1 MPPSTPF
8 AIRALSA
15 ADIDLMRALLRTF
28 AEAFDE
34 VATYNE
40 APPDDDYLE
49 RLLGREHIMAL
60 AALKDGQ
67 VVGGLVAYE
76 LPKFEQARSEIYL
89 YDLAVAAPHRR
100 EGIATALILHLRQ
113 LAARRGA
120 SVIFVQADLEDEPA
134 IALYTKL
141 GMREDVLHFDIPAAP

>member
-1 MPPSTPF
+1 MPRSAPV
-8 AIRALSA
+8 AVRVLAA
-15 ADIDLMRALLRTF
+15 ADIDLMRALLATF

-34 VATYNE
+34 VAAYNE

-49 RLLGREHIMAL
+49 RLLGSENILVLTAL
-60 AALKDGQ
+60 ADDQ

-76 LPKFEQARSEIYL
+76 LPKFERKRSEIYL

-100 EGIATALILHLRQ
+100 QGIATALILHLRQ
-113 LAARRGA
+113 LAAQRGA

-141 GMREDVLHFDIPAAP
+141 GIREDVLHFDIPAAG

>member
-8 AIRALSA
+8 AVRALSA
-15 ADIDLMRALLRTF
+15 ADIDLMRALLTTF
-28 AEAFDE
+28 AVAFDE
-34 VATYNE
+34 VATYSE

-49 RLLGREHIMAL
+49 HLLGREHIMAI

-76 LPKFEQARSEIYL
+76 LPKFERKRSEIYL
-89 YDLAVAAPHRR
+89 YDLAVAVPHRR
-100 EGIATALILHLRQ
+100 EGIATALILHLKQ
-113 LAARRGA
+113 LAALRGA

-141 GMREDVLHFDIPAAP
+141 GMREDVLHFDIPAAR